1 MDLKRGAAY
10 WASSM
15 AGLFL
20 LLAFPALFDGIE
32 GLRWPAFFELILKA
46 VFYAV
51 LGALLLASFHWQ
63 PAVTSGTVALV
74 ELIRIFSCV
83 IFLMD
88 TWDFSQIPVFI
99 LCIMFFI
106 ASLIFAVIPAGS
118 ALRRRAA
125 ALRASVSG
133 ADLYALQLGAA
144 RAALCRRY
152 RKPGHVFAV
161 CPVRPRRVHS
171 VHSCR

>member
-32 GLRWPAFFELILKA
+32 GLRWPAFFVLILKA

-99 LCIMFFI
+99 LCIMVF
-106 ASLIFAVIPAGS
+106 
-118 ALRRRAA
+118 
-125 ALRASVSG
+125 
-133 ADLYALQLGAA
+133 
-144 RAALCRRY
+144 Y
-152 RKPGHVFAV
+152 RKPDFCCDSLWQDPGIKRRSRRPFFIPRPMAPAV
-161 CPVRPRRVHS
+161 
-171 VHSCR
+171 

>member
-32 GLRWPAFFELILKA
+32 GLRWPAFFVLILKA

-106 ASLIFAVIPAGS
+106 ASLIFAVIHYGRTKGYKGGLGDRFLSLSQWPRLCNERE
-118 ALRRRAA
+118 ALRTWAA
-125 ALRASVSG
+125 FGNLKLFMPNVQIG
-133 ADLYALQLGAA
+133 EI
-144 RAALCRRY
+144 
-152 RKPGHVFAV
+152 
-161 CPVRPRRVHS
+161 
-171 VHSCR
+171 

>member
-88 TWDFSQIPVFI
+88 TWDFF
-99 LCIMFFI
+99 
-106 ASLIFAVIPAGS
+106 
-118 ALRRRAA
+118 
-125 ALRASVSG
+125 
-133 ADLYALQLGAA
+133 
-144 RAALCRRY
+144 
-152 RKPGHVFAV
+152 
-161 CPVRPRRVHS
+161 
-171 VHSCR
+171 

>member
-32 GLRWPAFFELILKA
+32 GLRWPAFFVLILKA

-88 TWDFSQIPVFI
+88 TWGFFLRSRVFI

-106 ASLIFAVIPAGS
+106 ASLIFAVIHYG
-118 ALRRRAA
+118 RTQ
-125 ALRASVSG
+125 G
-133 ADLYALQLGAA
+133 
-144 RAALCRRY
+144 
-152 RKPGHVFAV
+152 
-161 CPVRPRRVHS
+161 
-171 VHSCR
+171 

>member
-32 GLRWPAFFELILKA
+32 GLRWPAFFVLILKA

-51 LGALLLASFHWQ
+51 LGRCCWPPSLAACCHLWD
-63 PAVTSGTVALV
+63 VALV

-88 TWDFSQIPVFI
+88 TWDFFSDPGV
-99 LCIMFFI
+99 LSYASCFFI
-106 ASLIFAVIPAGS
+106 ASLIFAVIHYG
-118 ALRRRAA
+118 RTQ
-125 ALRASVSG
+125 G
-133 ADLYALQLGAA
+133 
-144 RAALCRRY
+144 
-152 RKPGHVFAV
+152 
-161 CPVRPRRVHS
+161 
-171 VHSCR
+171 

>member
-1 MDLKRGAAY
+1 VDLKRGAAY

-74 ELIRIFSCV
+74 ELIQLCDIFNGYLG
-83 IFLMD
+83 F
-88 TWDFSQIPVFI
+88 FSDPGVYPMHHVF
-99 LCIMFFI
+99 
-106 ASLIFAVIPAGS
+106 
-118 ALRRRAA
+118 
-125 ALRASVSG
+125 
-133 ADLYALQLGAA
+133 
-144 RAALCRRY
+144 Y
-152 RKPGHVFAV
+152 RKPDFCCDSLWQDPGIKRRSR
-161 CPVRPRRVHS
+161 RPFFIPGPMAPTV
-171 VHSCR
+171 

>member
-32 GLRWPAFFELILKA
+32 GLRWPAFFVLILKA

-63 PAVTSGTVALV
+63 PAVTSGTAALV

-83 IFLMD
+83 IFFNGYLG
-88 TWDFSQIPVFI
+88 FFLRSRC
-99 LCIMFFI
+99 LSYASCFFI
-106 ASLIFAVIPAGS
+106 ASLIFCCDSLWQDPGIKGGLGDRFLS
-118 ALRRRAA
+118 L
-125 ALRASVSG
+125 G
-133 ADLYALQLGAA
+133 QLA
-144 RAALCRRY
+144 
-152 RKPGHVFAV
+152 PTV
-161 CPVRPRRVHS
+161 
-171 VHSCR
+171 

>member
-32 GLRWPAFFELILKA
+32 GLRWPAFFVLILKA

-63 PAVTSGTVALV
+63 PAVTS
-74 ELIRIFSCV
+74 RIFSCV

-106 ASLIFAVIPAGS
+106 ASLIFAVIHYG
-118 ALRRRAA
+118 RTQ
-125 ALRASVSG
+125 G
-133 ADLYALQLGAA
+133 
-144 RAALCRRY
+144 
-152 RKPGHVFAV
+152 
-161 CPVRPRRVHS
+161 
-171 VHSCR
+171 

>member
-1 MDLKRGAAY
+1 MELKRGAAY

-32 GLRWPAFFELILKA
+32 GLRWPAFFVLILKA

-51 LGALLLASFHWQ
+51 LASFHWQ

-106 ASLIFAVIPAGS
+106 ASLIFAVIHYG
-118 ALRRRAA
+118 RTQ
-125 ALRASVSG
+125 G
-133 ADLYALQLGAA
+133 
-144 RAALCRRY
+144 
-152 RKPGHVFAV
+152 
-161 CPVRPRRVHS
+161 
-171 VHSCR
+171 